1 MEIVLYHRPYCH
13 LCEEM
18 AQALAPIA
26 AETGLVVRMVDVDSD
41 PALEERYGLAVPVL
55 VHEGAEV
62 CRYRLDAAAVR
73 AVVAAKRARH

>member
-18 AQALAPIA
+18 AQALAPVA
-26 AETGLVVRMVDVDSD
+26 TELGLAVRMVDIDSD

-55 VHEGAEV
+55 VHEDAEV
-62 CRYRLDAAAVR
+62 CRYHFDEAAVR
-73 AVVAAKRARH
+73 GAVAAKRARH